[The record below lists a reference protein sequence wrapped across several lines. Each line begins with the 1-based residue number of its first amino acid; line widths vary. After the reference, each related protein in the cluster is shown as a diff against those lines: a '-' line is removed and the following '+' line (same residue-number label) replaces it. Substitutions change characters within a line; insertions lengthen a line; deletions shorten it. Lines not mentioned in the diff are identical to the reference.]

1 MKRFSILYNDVSER
15 TSMCRREGRLMKK
28 VLPLLCALLLFAHLA
43 TADPDPGQKPTHN
56 IATVNHAFSA
66 GERLTYL
73 ISWSNIIDAGTAVME
88 IREEKQTD
96 GEKAYL
102 LVSTAR
108 SSGLVSKFYKV
119 NDIIESI
126 VDATTMYSLS
136 YKLDQSHG
144 KRKKKRTMTFN
155 QAEGTVTVLAD
166 GRQET
171 YSTPPSV
178 LDPLSSLYYVRTRQ
192 DFIVGKPI
200 IIDVHDDAKSWAVE
214 VQTIS
219 REKIKTSF
227 GEFNT
232 IKVKTYPKYEGVFQ
246 HKGEIY
252 IWLTDDERK
261 IPVLMRSEITIGSI
275 VATLVAMQAGEE
287 KK

>member
-1 MKRFSILYNDVSER
+1 
-15 TSMCRREGRLMKK
+15 
-28 VLPLLCALLLFAHLA
+28 
-43 TADPDPGQKPTHN
+43 
-56 IATVNHAFSA
+56 
-66 GERLTYL
+66 
-73 ISWSNIIDAGTAVME
+73 
-88 IREEKQTD
+88 
-96 GEKAYL
+96 
-102 LVSTAR
+102 
-108 SSGLVSKFYKV
+108 
-119 NDIIESI
+119 
-126 VDATTMYSLS
+126 
-136 YKLDQSHG
+136 
-144 KRKKKRTMTFN
+144 MTFN

-171 YSTPPSV
+171 YSTPPGI